1 MVMVMVM
8 IVRAV
13 GTVAGMMREAARGEV
28 TSGEDDKWQ
37 ELKAEN
43 SPFHHGR
50 WVGGTF
56 QSKWYKSPTRKTL
69 REAQTGK
76 TNPWKWLNFSQEL
89 SWKPFP
95 SRENICKWWDSAV
108 LHWQLHQFW
117 GLQVGPWIISI
128 IVTAAII
135 FPIFTKPCNVSNHSV
150 PLPRNSDIYF
160 GKGCKTEMTEIILH
174 PTLHPDQRI
183 KISFMHAIPT
193 TWKHTNLF
201 WILKMTWREA
211 NYSAP
216 PEGPHFMPSRTSK
229 IEPSCIPMGLKTS
242 SGCSTIVW
250 WMGWMNGWDWI
261 SRWGEV

>member
-160 GKGCKTEMTEIILH
+160 GKSCKTEMTEIILH
-174 PTLHPDQRI
+174 PTSHPDQRM
-183 KISFMHAIPT
+183 KKSFSWACHS
-193 TWKHTNLF
+193 H
-201 WILKMTWREA
+201 
-211 NYSAP
+211 
-216 PEGPHFMPSRTSK
+216 H
-229 IEPSCIPMGLKTS
+229 LKTYKS
-242 SGCSTIVW
+242 VLNSKDDMKRSKLLCPP
-250 WMGWMNGWDWI
+250 
-261 SRWGEV
+261 WGATFYA